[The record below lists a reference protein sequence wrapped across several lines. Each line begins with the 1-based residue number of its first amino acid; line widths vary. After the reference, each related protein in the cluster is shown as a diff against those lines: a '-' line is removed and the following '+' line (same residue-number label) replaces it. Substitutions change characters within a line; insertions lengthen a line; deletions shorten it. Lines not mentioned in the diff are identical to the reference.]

1 MIKNNILLT
10 LILLLFF
17 SACATYTSRYKDGVE
32 QGIYPTSKK
41 VDRTFYLLG
50 DAGNSEMGQST
61 EGIKLFKKF
70 LDKAND
76 DSSFAIFL
84 GDNIYPVGMP
94 PEGTE
99 ERPLAQHRL
108 DAQVETFDNYSG
120 TPIFIPGNHDWYND
134 HLHGLNRE
142 EEYLKEVT
150 GLDDIFLPKD
160 GCPLVS
166 YDINESVHLIIL
178 DTQWYLEDWDKSPKI
193 NDNCDNIK
201 DREKFFI
208 ELEGEIKKNQQKT
221 LVIAMH
227 HPMYTNGVHGGK
239 FAIDKHLFPS
249 QQKIPVP
256 ILGSL
261 VTQIRTQGG
270 VSKQDRFNEKYNEL
284 MKRIRVLGQTH
295 KKIVFVSGH
304 EHGLQYIEH
313 DEVRQIV
320 SGSGSKSSYAYLG
333 NDGLFS
339 SDYEGFAKLDIFED
353 GSSWVQYYG
362 TNQETGEPELFF
374 QQEVYA
380 PDSIVDY
387 SQLPTSFPQTL
398 KTSVYSIEETQRS
411 DLFESVWGEHYRE
424 VYGKQITAP
433 VALLDTLY
441 GGLEVVRP
449 GGGHQTVSLR
459 LKDKSGREYNMRALR
474 KSAVQFLQKVIL
486 KENADIEEDL
496 DNTLPESLIQD
507 FYTSAHPYGAF
518 AIPRLS
524 EAAQVLHTTPRLYY
538 VPKQPALGKYNEDY
552 GEQLYMIVER
562 PAKEYSGATFAYPDD
577 IESTDDILDKLR
589 SDEENIVDEQAYIR
603 ARMFDMLVGDWD
615 RHNDQ
620 WRWAEYKNQNG
631 KDVFIPIPRDRD
643 QVFTNFDGAILDI
656 ARTLFGMARQFQ
668 VYDENLDD
676 MKWFNNAGIKLDR
689 ALAQRS
695 GRAVW
700 HDEAQFIKEHITDE
714 IIEEAFNDL
723 PPEVRSGQSIDEIKK
738 NLKGRRDNLVSIADS
753 FYDYLVELQMVTG
766 TDKDDYFEIT
776 RSDNKTHVKVFRI
789 KGGEKADVMLDRTYY
804 SDETKQLWIYGLDD
818 DDVFEVKGTGDNPI
832 FMRIIGGQ
840 NNDIYRIKNGRKV
853 KVYDHESLPN
863 TIEERG
869 GANFRLTDVYDYNTY
884 DYQKQI
890 LRTNGITPAFGYNPD
905 NGISLGLTDVYT
917 IQGFRQNPFSQ
928 QHRFKMLYF
937 FATSG
942 LDFKYSGEFAG
953 IMNDW
958 NLTVGA
964 RYTTPNY
971 ARNFFGYGNETSN
984 NDDELGMNFN
994 RVRLSRLEASAGL
1007 LRNSDY
1013 GSTFSVRALFEGIEV
1028 ADNYLRYIDIVDIIE
1043 QEERKYFATLDASYE
1058 YHSKDNALAPT
1069 RGMDF
1074 VLNGGFTNSLSESGR
1089 RFAYLNPSLGFYNA
1103 ISANRKLVLKTT
1115 ARSQFRFGDNTE
1127 FYQAASLGQ
1136 ANGLRGYRFDR
1147 FTGERSFAASGDLR
1161 YAFDTFKTG
1170 FLPLQIGV
1178 FGGYDLGRVW
1188 SDFDEGSERWHDSYG
1203 IGFWVNSADA
1213 LSGTFNLFKSSEGY
1227 RVSFGFGFNF

>member
-10 LILLLFF
+10 LVICLFL
-17 SACATYTSRYKDGVE
+17 SACATYTSRYKEGVE
-32 QGIYPTSKK
+32 QGLYPSAKK
-41 VDRTFYLLG
+41 IDRTFYLLG
-50 DAGNSEMGQST
+50 DAGNSEMGEST

-70 LDKAND
+70 LDQAND

-94 PEGTE
+94 PKNTE
-99 ERPLAQHRL
+99 DRPLAQHRL
-108 DAQVETFDNYSG
+108 DAQVETFANYKG
-120 TPIFIPGNHDWYND
+120 TPIFIPGNHDWYNN
-134 HLHGLNRE
+134 HLYGLNRE

-166 YDINESVHLIIL
+166 YDINESVHMILL

-193 NDNCDNIK
+193 NDKCDNIK
-201 DREKFFI
+201 DREKFFS
-208 ELEGEIKKNQQKT
+208 ELENEIKKNRHKT

-227 HPMYTNGVHGGK
+227 HPMFTNGVHGGK
-239 FAIDKHLFPS
+239 FAIDKHLYPS

-284 MKRIRVLGQTH
+284 MKRLRVLAQGH
-295 KKIVFVSGH
+295 KKIIFTSGH

-313 DEVRQIV
+313 EEVRQIV

-339 SDYEGFAKLDIFED
+339 SDYEGFARLDIFED
-353 GSSWVQYYG
+353 GSSWVRYYG
-362 TNQETGEPELFF
+362 TDQETGEPELFF
-374 QQEVYA
+374 QKEIYG
-380 PDSIVDY
+380 PDKVEDY
-387 SQLPTSFPQTL
+387 SNIPTDFPATV
-398 KTSVYSIEETQRS
+398 KTSVYSIEETERS
-411 DLFESVWGEHYRE
+411 DFFESVWGEQYRE
-424 VYGKQITAP
+424 IYGKPVTAP

-441 GGLEVVRP
+441 GGLSVIRP
-449 GGGHQTVSLR
+449 GGGDQTVSLR
-459 LKDKSGREYNMRALR
+459 LEDKTGREYNMRALR
-474 KSAVQFLQKVIL
+474 KSAVQFLQNVIL
-486 KENADIEEDL
+486 KENEEAEEDL
-496 DNTLPESLIQD
+496 KNTLPEALIQD

-538 VPKQPALGKYNEDY
+538 VPKQPALGMYNEDY
-552 GEQLYMIVER
+552 GDQLYMIVER
-562 PAKEYSGATFAYPDD
+562 PAKEYSGETFNYPDD

-589 SDEENIVDEQAYIR
+589 SDESNVVDEPTYIR
-603 ARMFDMLVGDWD
+603 ARMFDMLIGDWD
-615 RHNDQ
+615 RDNDQ
-620 WRWAEYKNQNG
+620 WRWAEFKTTDGQ
-631 KDVFIPIPRDRD
+631 DVFVPIPRDRD
-643 QVFTNFDGAILDI
+643 QVFTNFDGAILDV
-656 ARTLFGMARQFQ
+656 ARTLFGMAKQFQ
-668 VYDENLDD
+668 VYDKNLDD

-689 ALAQRS
+689 ALAQQS
-695 GRAVW
+695 GREVW
-700 HDEAQFIKEHITDE
+700 MEQAKYIKEHVTDE

-723 PPEVRSGQSIDEIKK
+723 PPEVNNGQSINDIKE
-738 NLKGRRDNLVSIADS
+738 NLKGRRDNLIAIAES

-776 RSDNKTHVKVFRI
+776 RGNNQTTVKAWRI
-789 KGGEKADVMLDRTYY
+789 KGGEKADLMIDRTYF
-804 SDETKQLWIYGLDD
+804 SDETKQLWVYGLDD
-818 DDVFEVKGTGDNPI
+818 DDVFEVVGEGDNPI
-832 FMRIIGGQ
+832 FTRIIGGQ
-840 NNDIYRIKNGRKV
+840 NNDIYRIKNGRQI

-863 TIEERG
+863 TIEEKG

-890 LRTNGITPAFGYNPD
+890 LRSNGLTPAFGYNPD
-905 NGISLGLTDVYT
+905 NGISIGLSDLYT
-917 IQGFRQNPFSQ
+917 INGFKQNPYSQ
-928 QHRFKMLYF
+928 QHRFNILYH

-942 LDFKYSGEFAG
+942 LDFSYEGEFAG

-958 NLTVGA
+958 NLVLAA
-964 RYTTPNY
+964 RYTTPNDT
-971 ARNFFGYGNETSN
+971 RNFFGYGNESTN
-984 NDDELGMNFN
+984 NDDDLGMNYN
-994 RVRLSRLEASAGL
+994 RVRLSRIETAVGL

-1013 GSTFSVRALFEGIEV
+1013 GSTFSVKAKLEGIKV
-1028 ADNYLRYIDIVDIIE
+1028 ADNYLRYIDLIDIID
-1043 QEERKYFATLDASYE
+1043 QDARKYFATFDATYE
-1058 YHSKDNALAPT
+1058 YHSKDNELAPT

-1074 VLNGGFTNSLSESGR
+1074 ELKGGFTNSLTETGR
-1089 RFAYLNPSLGFYNA
+1089 RFAYLNPSIGFYNA
-1103 ISANRKLVLKTT
+1103 ISANRKLVLKTS
-1115 ARSQFRFGDNTE
+1115 ASSQFRFGDNTE
-1127 FYQAASLGQ
+1127 FYQVATLGQ

-1147 FTGERSFAASGDLR
+1147 FSGERAFATSGDLR
-1161 YAFDTFKTG
+1161 YAFNTFKVG
-1170 FLPLQIGV
+1170 LLPLQIGV

-1188 SDFDEGSERWHDSYG
+1188 SDFDNNSEKWHDSYG
-1203 IGFWVNSADA
+1203 VGFWVNSADA